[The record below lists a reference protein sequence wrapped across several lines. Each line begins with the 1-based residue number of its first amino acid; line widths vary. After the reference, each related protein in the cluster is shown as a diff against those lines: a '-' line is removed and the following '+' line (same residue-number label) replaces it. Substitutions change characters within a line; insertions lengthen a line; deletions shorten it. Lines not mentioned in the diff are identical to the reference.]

1 MRASGVIL
9 ELHGVGV
16 SFGATSLFS
25 EVSFSVEE
33 GQSVAIVGPSGSGK
47 TSLLAC
53 VAGLAR
59 PSCGSIVVAGIE
71 VTRATEGERARVRR
85 EMIGNVFQDPQLLEE
100 LTVRENV
107 ELPSRFRGVRGD
119 EARRRAE
126 RALAGVGVLQLAD
139 RWIPELSGGEAQRVA
154 LARALSTGGRLLLA
168 DEPTASLDRVMASQ
182 VADVLM
188 EAASRENVAL
198 VIATHDPAVAER
210 CGHVVDL
217 AMRAG

>member
-1 MRASGVIL
+1 MGSVFRSARRASFQGCR
-9 ELHGVGV
+9 
-16 SFGATSLFS
+16 SLS
-25 EVSFSVEE
+25 RRGS
-33 GQSVAIVGPSGSGK
+33 PSPSLVRAVRGSPHFWRV
-47 TSLLAC
+47 LLAWPDRR
-53 VAGLAR
+53 A
-59 PSCGSIVVAGIE
+59 GSIVVAGIE

>member
-25 EVSFSVEE
+25 GVSFSVEE

-47 TSLLAC
+47 SSLLAC

-107 ELPSRFRGVRGD
+107 ELPSRFRGCGEMRPVAGRSGRWRVSGSYSWLIAGFRSCRV
-119 EARRRAE
+119 ARRSEWRSL
-126 RALAGVGVLQLAD
+126 ALFRLAAGCCSPTSRQP
-139 RWIPELSGGEAQRVA
+139 RWIA
-154 LARALSTGGRLLLA
+154 
-168 DEPTASLDRVMASQ
+168 
-182 VADVLM
+182 
-188 EAASRENVAL
+188 
-198 VIATHDPAVAER
+198 
-210 CGHVVDL
+210 
-217 AMRAG
+217 